1 MELES
6 RIEAIIFLSKEK
18 ISVDELVNHF
28 KVDKQRMIEKI
39 ERLIEMRKVTGINIR
54 LENELISLVSNPLC
68 GEDVRNFFNPEL
80 KIKKL
85 K

>member
-28 KVDKQRMIEKI
+28 KVDKQRMIENR
-39 ERLIEMRKVTGINIR
+39 EINR
-54 LENELISLVSNPLC
+54 NEKSN
-68 GEDVRNFFNPEL
+68 GD
-80 KIKKL
+80 
-85 K
+85 

>member
-68 GEDVRNFFNPEL
+68 E
-80 KIKKL
+80 KM
-85 K
+85 

>member
-54 LENELISLVSNPLC
+54 LEDELISLVSNPLC
-68 GEDVRNFFNPEL
+68 GEDVRNFFNFLL
-80 KIKKL
+80 KIC
-85 K
+85 